1 MGKTQAKK
9 TAGKA
14 ASGLEG
20 ARRTVEAEVRNIY
33 PDYCWTPD
41 GAVEKLVPYDITGK
55 LTLSV
60 VTEVKVHFTG
70 DEVFTMKSKVPHVVG
85 DEKGTG
91 GGYISGVNK
100 GSCRPIT
107 HSRTVKA
114 GGAFVIRHTSLFFM
128 NCNGNGRGNTLGK
141 LHYVKTQGGVEATEP
156 DLSPEDVEKAV
167 NKTLLSQLGS
177 KERSWWS
184 KVGKEFQDKVGAIA
198 KRLGASP
205 NDLMAVMALETGGK
219 FTSDVPNGGRVGLIQ
234 MGPGEAGRL
243 GTTTAQLAKMT
254 PVQQLDYVE
263 GYLNDQPGIKAA
275 LAAGRP
281 LTADDI
287 SLAVFHPAPV
297 GKDGVLYRR
306 GESGYSGNS
315 GLDTNK
321 DGKITVYER
330 MAPIRK
336 LLEDEKEAEAREAE
350 VKAGIR
356 VSGPKPAGGKGTGA
370 TLRTRSV
377 QAKLLPKA

>member
-243 GTTTAQLAKMT
+243 GTTTAH
-254 PVQQLDYVE
+254 
-263 GYLNDQPGIKAA
+263 
-275 LAAGRP
+275 AAGRP